1 MNKLMFCNGVLDQ
14 TDINTLLSS
23 LSAKYDSQT
32 DTVTIPR
39 KEGDIVVS
47 TKEFESVLDNWLQI
61 GPTLASIRTL
71 LMRIVNNTDNEAG
84 DFVQYVKDFFKE

>member
-1 MNKLMFCNGVLDQ
+1 MNNLSFCNGFIDKA
-14 TDINTLLSS
+14 DMNTLLSS
-23 LSAKYDSQT
+23 LSATYDSQT

-47 TKEFESVLDNWLQI
+47 TKDFESVLDNWLQI
-61 GPTLASIRTL
+61 GPTLASIRAL

-84 DFVQYVKDFFKE
+84 DFVQYLKDFFKE